1 MQDRRIESK
10 FSGLEGKK
18 VAVVCLDAH
27 TLRQPGGEA
36 DAMARALAKELAAN
50 VKDIKL
56 ISESKVA
63 DWMDNQRDDV
73 VDFRDVAKGV
83 KADMVVGIDLK
94 AFRIHE
100 PGGTTLRGRATVEAV
115 DLSAARPRPHDYENA
130 GHLPGTYSPR
140 HRGAWISAK
149 SSSSKSPTGW
159 PGLLRLRQDLDFNSD
174 RNTSIRLELVS
185 RGVAEPSQTFSINGW
200 RRRACSPRRR
210 FVRMDKQSPLL
221 LSEPLYWSG
230 LEETRFPRPKIFWNF
245 GPDLRAE
252 CDFNDRGMLSIVGN
266 CEEAGHVV
274 GGVGR

>member
-1 MQDRRIESK
+1 MSRTLFSSRRLCLSRLLGLGALTGLVANSGGCTFLSQLVMTMQDRRIDAK
-10 FSGLEGKK
+10 FNGLEGKK

-100 PGGTTLRGRATVEAV
+100 PGGTTLRGRATVEAKV
-115 DLSAARPRPHDYENA
+115 YDLSKPHDPVHTIEETQITFPEH
-130 GHLPGTYSPR
+130 GQVHVTE
-140 HRGAWISAK
+140 SAVNFRK
-149 SSSSKSPTGW
+149 VFIQQIAHSLAKEFYAFDKT
-159 PGLLRLRQDLDFNSD
+159 LDFNSD
-174 RNTSIRLELVS
+174 AKFI
-185 RGVAEPSQTFSINGW
+185 
-200 RRRACSPRRR
+200 
-210 FVRMDKQSPLL
+210 D
-221 LSEPLYWSG
+221 
-230 LEETRFPRPKIFWNF
+230 
-245 GPDLRAE
+245 
-252 CDFNDRGMLSIVGN
+252 
-266 CEEAGHVV
+266 
-274 GGVGR
+274 